1 MRHRI
6 KSIQKPIDSEREI
19 LVKSARIATKGLSV
33 NLENFHNIKVI
44 TNGVLIERLPNGSER
59 IIRRIERV
67 PLKRSGIKEEVYYA

>member
-19 LVKSARIATKGLSV
+19 LVKSARIATKRAIRQSRKFSL
-33 NLENFHNIKVI
+33 NIKVI

-67 PLKRSGIKEEVYYA
+67 PLKRSGIQR